1 MLFDYWLLLC
11 FMNFVVM
18 NRNHLIVLVTVW
30 NVYIQMLVYFLTLLI
45 WLIELE
51 DINNER
57 ETLGQRT
64 FARLQVRS
72 TEIQRITRESDVN
85 CINELRMDRNAF
97 AILCDL
103 LKTRGGLL
111 DDGNM
116 TIEEQ
121 VAIFINILAHHTK
134 NRTIQVRFYR
144 PGETISRYV
153 HRVLR
158 ALLHLEDVLF
168 VKPTPIEEDCTDSR
182 WKWFKVTIVTIFI
195 KYII

>member
-1 MLFDYWLLLC
+1 MLYFLFVD
-11 FMNFVVM
+11 FVVM
-18 NRNHLIVLVTVW
+18 DRNHLVAIVTVW
-30 NVYIQMLVYFLTLLI
+30 NTYIQMLVYLLSLI
-45 WLIELE
+45 MLLIELE
-51 DINNER
+51 DRDNQR
-57 ETLGQRT
+57 ENLGQRT
-64 FARLQVRS
+64 FTRLQVRS

-97 AILCDL
+97 AMLCNL

-116 TIEEQ
+116 TIDEQ

-144 PGETISRYV
+144 SGETISRYV

-158 ALLHLEDVLF
+158 AFAILTKIQHSLLKICLSGKITLYRPSSSMLWRQVMNGLSGEM
-168 VKPTPIEEDCTDSR
+168 I
-182 WKWFKVTIVTIFI
+182 
-195 KYII
+195 